1 MAAKKTVKKAK
12 AKKKPAQKKAPK
24 ARPRPAKPKKKSAA
38 KPHGAKKKA
47 APAKKKPAAK
57 KAAPARKAKTARKPK
72 AAAHAAPYKP
82 GNAYAA
88 AKAPP
93 PFRPRREPLPIPPP
107 TIVPPKPIVKEP
119 PPAYSYDRAAG
130 IKTLAT
136 LVHAFEK
143 RDWRLAFKLAAALPR
158 LYPDFIEGVHKANYI
173 NAICRRQLHSGGQPK
188 SAEDFELLATEHLN
202 QGDGEGALKLLAPM
216 IKKHAG
222 HGGLWYLKACALVQ
236 VNQPAEAIA
245 ALDKAIELDPQN
257 RIFALNGKD
266 FAPLRLN
273 PDFLSLIKH

>member
-1 MAAKKTVKKAK
+1 MAAKKIVKKSK
-12 AKKKPAQKKAPK
+12 AKKKPAQKKVPK
-24 ARPRPAKPKKKSAA
+24 AAPRPAK
-38 KPHGAKKKA
+38 AKKKA
-47 APAKKKPAAK
+47 AAKPQSGKKKP
-57 KAAPARKAKTARKPK
+57 APARKAKPARKSK
-72 AAAHAAPYKP
+72 AAAHAVPQKP

-93 PFRPRREPLPIPPP
+93 PFRPKREPLPIPPP

-119 PPAYSYDRAAG
+119 PPAYTYDRAAA

-143 RDWRLAFKLAAALPR
+143 RDWRQAFKLAAALPR
-158 LYPDFIEGVHKANYI
+158 LFPDFIEGVHKANYI

-202 QGDGEGALKLLAPM
+202 QGDGEGALKLLVPV
-216 IKKHAG
+216 IKKHAS

-236 VNQPAEAIA
+236 VSQPAEAIA

-257 RIFALNGKD
+257 RIYALNGKD

>member
-1 MAAKKTVKKAK
+1 MSAKKTVKKSAKKKPTAKKKAPKAKPRPVK
-12 AKKKPAQKKAPK
+12 AKKKPAPKAP
-24 ARPRPAKPKKKSAA
+24 PKKKS
-38 KPHGAKKKA
+38 P
-47 APAKKKPAAK
+47 AK
-57 KAAPARKAKTARKPK
+57 KAAPARKAKAAHKPRPK
-72 AAAHAAPYKP
+72 AKAAPEPRKP

-93 PFRPRREPLPIPPP
+93 PFRPKRAPLPIPPP

-119 PPAYSYDRAAG
+119 PPAYAYDRAAA
-130 IKTLAT
+130 IKTLAA
-136 LVHAFEK
+136 VIHAFEK
-143 RDWRLAFKLAAALPR
+143 RDWRQAFKLAAALPR

-202 QGDGEGALKLLAPM
+202 QGDGEGALKLLAPV
-216 IKKHAG
+216 IKKHTG

-236 VNQPAEAIA
+236 INQPSEAIA
-245 ALDKAIELDPQN
+245 ALEKAIAIDPQN
-257 RIFALNGKD
+257 RIYALNGKD

-273 PDFLSLIKH
+273 PDFLALIKH